1 MVAAFPADRA
11 AGPSG
16 CFRALR
22 SRDPKE
28 CTGMKVFICLLDNE
42 QGKIFPLISKKPIR
56 RGGAQRASQGSAADG
71 LEGHGVP
78 GIPPLSWIQENKK
91 RTPGAGLLLI

>member
-16 CFRALR
+16 CFRVLR
-22 SRDPKE
+22 SRDPKK
-28 CTGMKVFICLLDNE
+28 CTGMKAFTGLLDNG
-42 QGKIFPLISKKPIR
+42 QGKIFPLISQKPIR
-56 RGGAQRASQGSAADG
+56 RGGAQRASQGSAADE

-78 GIPPLSWIQENKK
+78 GIPPPCHGFKK
-91 RTPGAGLLLI
+91 IKNVRRGRAFR

>member
-16 CFRALR
+16 RFRALR
-22 SRDPKE
+22 SRDPKK
-28 CTGMKVFICLLDNE
+28 CTGMKVFIGLLDNE
-42 QGKIFPLISKKPIR
+42 QGKIFPLISKKSIR
-56 RGGAQRASQGSAADG
+56 RGGAQRASQGSAADE

-78 GIPPLSWIQENKK
+78 GIPPPCHGFKK
-91 RTPGAGLLLI
+91 IKSVRRGRAFC